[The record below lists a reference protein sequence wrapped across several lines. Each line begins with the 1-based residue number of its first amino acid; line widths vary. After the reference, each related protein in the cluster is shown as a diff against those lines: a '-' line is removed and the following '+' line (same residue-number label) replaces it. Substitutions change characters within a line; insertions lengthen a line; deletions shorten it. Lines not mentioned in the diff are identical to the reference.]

1 MGLLAL
7 GTPLAWSDAAK
18 HADYVRE
25 HGIEQ
30 LLHIWERLKDRTG
43 DRLLWGD
50 EVEYLVISYD
60 DEGKNAR
67 LSLRQTEILED
78 LQADAQERRDKGKA
92 AASDAEGG
100 ADCSSVGG
108 AEACIP
114 VFHPEYG
121 RYMLESTPGAPYGAT
136 LSDLLLVEGN
146 MRFRR
151 QLAKSRMKP
160 HEVPLTLTVF
170 PRLGA
175 EGVFTDPYF
184 KPGGGVARS
193 LFLPDEIINQ
203 HVRFPTLTANIR
215 RRRGSKVAINMP
227 VFVDDK
233 TPRPF
238 VDPTVPRDRNDWPED
253 KNARDGAALDDH
265 IYMDAMGF
273 GMGCCCLQIT
283 FQACSVGEARR
294 MYDAFVP
301 VGPIMLALSAA
312 APIFRG
318 WLADVDCRWDV
329 IAGSVD
335 DRTEEERGIKPLQ
348 HDRFKIPKSRYDSV
362 DCYIADSP
370 SNRPEYNDNDMP
382 IDPKIRDR
390 LVDRGMDPL
399 LATHFAHLFIRDPIV
414 IFEET
419 MCQDDEKSSD
429 HFENIQSTNWQTVRF
444 KPPPPGSPIGWRVEF
459 RSMEVQ
465 LTDYENAAFSVFV
478 VLLTRA
484 IMSLGLNFYLPIS
497 KVDENMHRAHQ
508 RDAIHTQKFFFRKNL
523 FDPKP
528 GRPCDPPFDA
538 PVASSS
544 ASASTSAAS
553 ANAQAPSDEPH
564 PALAQNGDGGRT
576 APGSNGVLHARE
588 RKESGASSSAS
599 GASSSEAPPSPM
611 TCCSAHASHAPSRA
625 ASPSVNG
632 SASFADQQQQQAPEP
647 AFGPVEDEYAEF
659 TLDEIINGA
668 PAQGFPGLIGV
679 VRIYLEG
686 LEREGRVGDDVRKG
700 IERSLELIRR
710 RADGS
715 LVTLATYIRRFVRS
729 HPLYKHDSHV
739 SQEINYDLVRALDE
753 IERGERAAPEL
764 LPAGWRD
771 EYATGGGFE
780 RACGDVLGQKK
791 GTSAAADLVKEA
803 VEVGAS
809 VVEDKGLCVGPME
822 PAPPA
827 RA

>member
-7 GTPLAWSDAAK
+7 GTPLPWSEAKK

-30 LLHIWERLKDRTG
+30 LLHIWHNLKDRTG

-50 EVEYLVISYD
+50 EIEYIVVSYD
-60 DEGKNAR
+60 DENKNAR
-67 LSLRQTEILED
+67 LSLRQTEILQD
-78 LQADAQERRDKGKA
+78 LQADADERRRTPSREESPVAGHANANGHGNGNGSGNGVGVGVEEAGAKVVEDGKTPQK
-92 AASDAEGG
+92 SND
-100 ADCSSVGG
+100 
-108 AEACIP
+108 ACIP

-136 LSDLLLVEGN
+136 LDDLLLVEGN

-151 QLAKSRMKP
+151 KLAKSRMKS
-160 HEVPLTLTVF
+160 HEVPLTLTSF

-175 EGVFTDPYF
+175 PGIFTDPYYP
-184 KPGGGVARS
+184 PGGGVARS
-193 LFLPDEIINQ
+193 LFLPDEVTNE

-227 VFVDDK
+227 IYFDEN

-238 VDPTVPRDRNDWPED
+238 VDPTVPRDRNLWPED
-253 KNARDGAALDDH
+253 ANAREGAALDDH

-294 MYDAFVP
+294 MYDALVP

-318 WLADVDCRWDV
+318 WLSDVDCRWDV

-335 DRTEEERGIKPLQ
+335 DRTPEERGVKPLQ
-348 HDRFKIPKSRYDSV
+348 HDRFVIPKSRYDSV
-362 DCYIADSP
+362 DCYIADTP

-382 IDPKIRDR
+382 IDPKIRDH
-390 LVDRGMDPL
+390 LIERGMDER

-419 MCQDDEKSSD
+419 LCQDDEKSSD

-465 LTDYENAAFSVFV
+465 LTDFENAAFSVFI

-497 KVDENMHRAHQ
+497 KVDENMHRAHR
-508 RDAIHTQKFFFRKNL
+508 RDAINTQKFYFRKNL

-528 GRPCDPPFDA
+528 GHPCDPSLDA
-538 PVASSS
+538 LSSLPETVSPRQPRSPV
-544 ASASTSAAS
+544 T
-553 ANAQAPSDEPH
+553 
-564 PALAQNGDGGRT
+564 
-576 APGSNGVLHARE
+576 SNGFGSHTRE
-588 RKESGASSSAS
+588 PSRCESSCSSHRPSRV
-599 GASSSEAPPSPM
+599 PSPG
-611 TCCSAHASHAPSRA
+611 P
-625 ASPSVNG
+625 
-632 SASFADQQQQQAPEP
+632 PEP
-647 AFGPVEDEYAEF
+647 VPTGPVEDEYDQF
-659 TLDEIINGA
+659 TINEIVNGA
-668 PAQGFPGLIGV
+668 PDRDFPGLIGV
-679 VRIYLEG
+679 VRIYLDG
-686 LEREGRVGDDVRKG
+686 LEKEGKVSEEVRKG
-700 IERSLELIRR
+700 IDRSLDLVRR

-715 LVTLATYIRRFVRS
+715 LITLATYMRRFVHS
-729 HPLYKHDSHV
+729 HPAYKHDSVV
-739 SQEINYDLVRALDE
+739 SQEINYDLIKALDE

-764 LPAGWRD
+764 LPEGWRD
-771 EYATGGGFE
+771 GYESKTG
-780 RACGDVLGQKK
+780 RWSRCCGAEEAKLDAQSTASSEEQAG
-791 GTSAAADLVKEA
+791 LVK
-803 VEVGAS
+803 GAA
-809 VVEDKGLCVGPME
+809 VVEDKGLCCGPMT
-822 PAPPA
+822 PSS
-827 RA
+827 